1 MNDRGG
7 PLRTVSRIR
16 QQQAEL
22 ARQMVALAFGIP
34 AGELT
39 AATRRR
45 APVAFARQVA
55 MYLTHVAWSMPLVH
69 VGAAFGRDRTTAS
82 HACRLVEDRRD
93 DPRLD
98 GLLTALEQ
106 GLRQVPCRPDGA
118 AEGTAGG
125 TGGAANGAAALHAG

>member
-1 MNDRGG
+1 M
-7 PLRTVSRIR
+7 SEIR
-16 QQQAEL
+16 QRQADL
-22 ARQMVALAFGIP
+22 ARQMVALAFGVP
-34 AGELT
+34 PRELC

-55 MYLTHVAWSMPLVH
+55 MYLTHVAYSMPLAH

-98 GLLTALEQ
+98 DLLTALEQ
-106 GLRQVPCRPDGA
+106 GLRQVPSGSSEGA
-118 AEGTAGG
+118 GTLYAG
-125 TGGAANGAAALHAG
+125 